1 MAVGTAAQ
9 LVLVLLRV
17 ADYPG
22 CAYLRKHNRC
32 VELKFSL
39 QVVSAHRI
47 IIIIIIIIIIS
58 IAADNTMHGKHC
70 SACTNP
76 FAQVH
81 AAAQIG
87 VPSPGIAPK
96 TC

>member
-22 CAYLRKHNRC
+22 CAYLREHNRC
-32 VELKFSL
+32 VELKFVL
-39 QVVSAHRI
+39 QVGSARRSIVI
-47 IIIIIIIIIIS
+47 IIIN
-58 IAADNTMHGKHC
+58 IAASSTMHLKHG

>member
-22 CAYLRKHNRC
+22 CAYLHEHSRC
-32 VELKFSL
+32 VELKFVL
-39 QVVSAHRI
+39 QVSSARRSIVI
-47 IIIIIIIIIIS
+47 IIVN
-58 IAADNTMHGKHC
+58 IAASSTMHLKHG